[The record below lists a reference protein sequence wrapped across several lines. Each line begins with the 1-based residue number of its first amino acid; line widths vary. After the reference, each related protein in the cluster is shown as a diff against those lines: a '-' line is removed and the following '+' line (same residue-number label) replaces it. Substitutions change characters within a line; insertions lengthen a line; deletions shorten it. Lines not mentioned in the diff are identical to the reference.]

1 VISLY
6 QRIEIK
12 NFKSLKKVSIN
23 PSLITII
30 TGANG
35 SGKSS
40 ILQAL
45 MLLKQSINQSILRV
59 EGPIVNLGNCQ
70 ELLFKGSDSEQLG
83 FQLTGFLRPWSVLE
97 SSTKEMERLNYDI
110 AWSFDSFGRMT
121 EVQAS
126 IESEFASM
134 KSNWNQFEGPKTQ
147 AGQAG
152 AFTFE
157 VDGVNNIFVPMY
169 LKTPPGAGEQ
179 GKIGRDVQRLFLAF
193 QRQLELTFLVPP
205 FRGQDLPWYDLRVQP
220 ELDLTSTGG
229 SSDQASRVASTLAYR
244 RELEARI
251 SDWIERITGAKVNAE
266 LVPQKHITVQAQST
280 LSKNRK
286 IRVNIVN
293 EGYGSNQL
301 VHLMTQ
307 IALAPEGS
315 SICIDDPEIHLHP
328 KAQAELAE
336 VILEIA
342 KEEQKQI
349 ILTTHSEHMLFRFLS
364 SVADGKLA
372 SNELAIYYF
381 VKKDGATVEKQLK
394 IDEKGVLDE
403 GLPGFFEADI
413 SELKKHLEA
422 LIKKEER

>member
-1 VISLY
+1 MISLY
-6 QRIEIK
+6 QKIEIK
-12 NFKSLKKVSIN
+12 NFKSLKAVSIS

-30 TGANG
+30 TGVNS

-45 MLLKQSINQSILRV
+45 MLLKQSINQNILQV
-59 EGPIVNLGNCQ
+59 EGPVVNLGNCQ
-70 ELLFKGSDSEQLG
+70 ELVFEGSDSQQLG
-83 FQLTGFLRPWSVLE
+83 FRLAGFLKPWSALE
-97 SSTKEMERLNYDI
+97 SFTKEMERLNYDV
-110 AWSFDSFGRMT
+110 AWSFDSSGRMT

-126 IESEFASM
+126 IDSEFASL
-134 KSNWNQFEGPKTQ
+134 KSNWNQFEGSKTQ
-147 AGQAG
+147 TAQAG

-157 VDGVNNIFVPMY
+157 IDGVNNITVPMN
-169 LKTPPGAGEQ
+169 LKTPLDRGDQ
-179 GKIGRDVQRLFLAF
+179 GKIGRDIQRLFFAF

-205 FRGQDLPWYDLRVQP
+205 FRGQDLPWYDLRVRP

-229 SSDQASRVASTLAYR
+229 SPDQASRVASTMAYR
-244 RELEARI
+244 RELEAKI
-251 SDWIERITGAKVNAE
+251 SNWIERITGVKVSAE
-266 LVPQKHITVQAQST
+266 LVPQRRITVRAQSR
-280 LSKNRK
+280 LSQNREV
-286 IRVNIVN
+286 RVNIVN

-336 VILEIA
+336 VLLEIA

-349 ILTTHSEHMLFRFLS
+349 ILTTHSEHILFRFLS
-364 SVADGKLA
+364 SVAEGKLA
-372 SNELAIYYF
+372 PNELTIYDF
-381 VKKDGATVEKQLK
+381 VKKDGVTMEKRLK
-394 IDEKGVLDE
+394 IDEKGTLEE

-413 SELKKHLEA
+413 FELKKYLEA
-422 LIKKEER
+422 LVKKEEK